1 MQRCTFFGVEI
12 VAVFGQH
19 QSHFRTFGQIRR
31 IIDNDATTSDMRLQG
46 LHAAKDIASR
56 SAMPVVGAAT
66 QTRPGLGGSREWP
79 KPGVGRVPWGWVG
92 RRGNAR
98 GPGAALPRFKPSTC
112 PSHPATGMRAA
123 SHKAASWEAPSPADS
138 GGRLRDP
145 DVTRRHWHRDVW
157 H

>member
-31 IIDNDATTSDMRLQG
+31 IIDNYATTSDMRLEG

-66 QTRPGLGGSREWP
+66 QTRLGSGGSR
-79 KPGVGRVPWGWVG
+79 
-92 RRGNAR
+92 
-98 GPGAALPRFKPSTC
+98 
-112 PSHPATGMRAA
+112 
-123 SHKAASWEAPSPADS
+123 
-138 GGRLRDP
+138 
-145 DVTRRHWHRDVW
+145 
-157 H
+157 